1 MKAELKFRKRGRNIA
16 EPSMPPCRFFFLIC
30 IYFYFLNF
38 FLSQSHLNLREFFYP
53 KCLDLFKKKSS
64 STDPRPLF
72 ANRLEIAAGR
82 E

>member
-16 EPSMPPCRFFFLIC
+16 EPSMPPCRFFFNL
-30 IYFYFLNF
+30 YLFLFFKF

-64 STDPRPLF
+64 SKDPGPLF